1 MQEILSK
8 QLNSLRN
15 YCMHVQLTIVQV
27 SVRHKG
33 NHMKYSVIE
42 YVLLAFL
49 AFCVISLGANAF
61 EKHADKF
68 KAPFRTINRA
78 LTMGARQ

>member
-1 MQEILSK
+1 
-8 QLNSLRN
+8 
-15 YCMHVQLTIVQV
+15 MHRPL
-27 SVRHKG
+27 
-33 NHMKYSVIE
+33 IE
-42 YVLLAFL
+42 YVLIALVM
-49 AFCVISLGANAF
+49 FCVISLGANAF